1 MSSNR
6 REKRG
11 EWLWVSEVCL
21 PFLINGEDMR
31 SEMNY
36 ELGPLMSRRE
46 DERKIVLAFIQNEL
60 TSKFLQVCVEAGV

>member
-1 MSSNR
+1 
-6 REKRG
+6 
-11 EWLWVSEVCL
+11 L